1 MVKKLSMEELIK
13 KNREELLKDKDQLD
27 KIEKRLEQKYVKQS
41 DYIGGDKWCYL
52 GNICLY

>member
-13 KNREELLKDKDQLD
+13 KNKEEFLKDKDLLD

-41 DYIGGDKWCYL
+41 EYIGGDK
-52 GNICLY
+52 